1 MVCYLFFHITGHP
14 DHRSCPVFRKPDS
27 SFSSTAG
34 LKEFDV
40 PVPDLQPTNTPE
52 YSVKVVGWEWTAR
65 ETLGNALAKMTKQ
78 GMYGHAVV
86 QCGIY
91 IYIIFTVYYIYLF
104 IYQQGGPKKKTFS
117 LVNQKNY
124 KKLLSR
130 HYLCIYIYLSLSL
143 YSLFI
148 SLFILGVPHCGHLA
162 SRHDPSPIEHSK
174 LLKVPISH

>member
-91 IYIIFTVYYIYLF
+91 IYIIFTVYYIYLLIYLF
-104 IYQQGGPKKKTFS
+104 IYLSAGWAQKKKIS

-130 HYLCIYIYLSLSL
+130 HYLCIYIYISLSLSL
-143 YSLFI
+143 ALFSIHLSIHFGGSSLWPFSI
-148 SLFILGVPHCGHLA
+148 TA
-162 SRHDPSPIEHSK
+162 
-174 LLKVPISH
+174 

>member
-91 IYIIFTVYYIYLF
+91 IYNFHCILYLFTYLSIYLF
-104 IYQQGGPKKKTFS
+104 I
-117 LVNQKNY
+117 
-124 KKLLSR
+124 
-130 HYLCIYIYLSLSL
+130 
-143 YSLFI
+143 
-148 SLFILGVPHCGHLA
+148 
-162 SRHDPSPIEHSK
+162 
-174 LLKVPISH
+174 